1 MLNCI
6 LLKNNHHFKGIDV
19 IILPV
24 HFPFIYFDLACTSL
38 FSVQLCEPYQLT
50 PVKFR
55 TLYFAKKIIIL
66 KVLIY
71 IIRPVHFLLH
81 AYCL

>member
-6 LLKNNHHFKGIDV
+6 LLKNNHHFKGIDLV
-19 IILPV
+19 PV
-24 HFPFIYFDLACTSL
+24 YFLYSCG
-38 FSVQLCEPYQLT
+38 EPYQLT

-81 AYCL
+81 AICL

>member
-6 LLKNNHHFKGIDV
+6 LLKNNHHSKALMF

-38 FSVQLCEPYQLT
+38 FSVQLW
-50 PVKFR
+50 
-55 TLYFAKKIIIL
+55 
-66 KVLIY
+66 
-71 IIRPVHFLLH
+71 
-81 AYCL
+81 